1 MAAVK
6 RPFRFSYLAFV
17 LLDILS
23 HLVLINAL
31 DNGLALTP
39 PMGWMAWERFRCNID
54 CKNDP
59 ENCISEKLLMQM
71 ADHIAK
77 DGYQKVGYQYVC
89 IDDCWS
95 SHNRTRVGDLQPDP
109 ERFPNGIKY
118 LADYIHSKGLKFGLY
133 ADYGKLTC
141 ERYPG
146 SIDFIQ
152 QDMQLFADW
161 GVDYLKMDGC
171 FADPLTFDEGY
182 PTVTKALNESGRH
195 IVFSCSWPAYQVW
208 GGMRPN
214 YQLIAKHCNLWR
226 NYNDIQDSWYSLL
239 RIIDWYGD
247 HQSEMI
253 PVAGPGHWND
263 PDQLLIGDFSLSY
276 EQSKSQFAIWAI
288 LAAPLMMS
296 NDLRNISPWA
306 REILLNKE
314 VIDVNQD
321 KLGKMGRRV
330 SQNFRHF
337 TEIWCRPL
345 FDGSVAVVLFS
356 RRTDQPYAIEVS
368 FDKVGLSTS
377 LAKARDLFEH
387 KNLGTFKKSFKAKV
401 NPSGVVMV
409 KLSPVLDE
417 L

>member
-1 MAAVK
+1 MVADK
-6 RPFRFSYLAFV
+6 ELGPFFIVFIVFHVIIPFSSV
-17 LLDILS
+17 
-23 HLVLINAL
+23 NTL

-59 ENCISEKLLMQM
+59 ENCVSEKLFIQM
-71 ADHIAK
+71 ADRVAE
-77 DGYQKVGYQYVC
+77 DGYKEAGYQYVC

-95 SHNRTRVGDLQPDP
+95 SPNRTIVGDLQPDP

-133 ADYGKLTC
+133 ADYGKFTC

-146 SIDFIQ
+146 SIDYIQ
-152 QDMQLFADW
+152 QDMELFADW

-182 PTVTKALNESGRH
+182 PSVTKALNESGRH

-208 GGMRPN
+208 GGMKPN
-214 YQLIAKHCNLWR
+214 YQLIAKNCNLWR

-239 RIIDWYGD
+239 RIFDWFGD
-247 HQSEMI
+247 HQHEMRD
-253 PVAGPGHWND
+253 AHGPGHWND

-276 EQSKSQFAIWAI
+276 EQSKAQFAIWAI

-296 NDLRNISPWA
+296 NDLRNIAPWA
-306 REILLNKE
+306 RDILLNKE

-321 KLGKMGRRV
+321 VAGKMGYRV
-330 SQNFRHF
+330 LQDFRQF
-337 TEIWCRPL
+337 TEVWARPL
-345 FDGSVAVVLFS
+345 SDGAVAVVLFS
-356 RRTDQPYAIEVS
+356 RRTDQPFMIEAE
-368 FDKVGLSTS
+368 FNEVGLATS
-377 LAKARDLFEH
+377 LAKARDLFEQR
-387 KNLGTFKKSFKAKV
+387 NLGTFKNIFKAKV

-409 KLSPVLDE
+409 KLSPIQDE